1 MSLHFNTTN
10 GLKSTFT
17 YAIGIFAVV
26 GAGVGLTGAVVIN
39 VLGSG
44 SSIFSGILLLI
55 VIGVSLLIG
64 PPIAGY
70 IGIQIADRDGEAGA
84 LQSFAGTA
92 SGFLIM
98 MIVVLLALLLGIAL
112 TAGGGAGTDGGTGG
126 VDGGADPGTGGS
138 SGGGFDFLE
147 FFIPALIV
155 AIPTG
160 LTGGAATY
168 LHGRSSFASGTTGGV
183 DSAAGGAPDIPMKYI
198 GATLLVIIV
207 LIAGFGVMALISSPA
222 DNLEV
227 SDGRVYAQDSMLYAE
242 GTATNAGDVAA
253 TANLTMRLK
262 IDDEYKDGFEHTD
275 EITVEPGEQIREDY
289 SLGRLDDLSQTE
301 QEQIV
306 NSNFVI
312 EYYINSNRK
321 YESSDVS

>member
-1 MSLHFNTTN
+1 MSLRFNTTN
-10 GLKSTFT
+10 GLKSTLA

-39 VLGSG
+39 LLGSG
-44 SSIFSGILLLI
+44 SSIFSGIVFLI

-84 LQSFAGTA
+84 LQSFAGAA
-92 SGFLIM
+92 SGFLVM
-98 MIVVLLALLLGIAL
+98 MVVVLLALFLGIAL

-126 VDGGADPGTGGS
+126 VGGGADPGTGGS

-147 FFIPALIV
+147 YLIPALVI

-168 LHGRSSFASGTTGGV
+168 LHGRSSFASGTTGGMGI
-183 DSAAGGAPDIPMKYI
+183 AAGEAPNIPMKYI
-198 GATLLVIIV
+198 GAALLGIIV
-207 LIAGFGVMALISSPA
+207 LIAGAFGVMALMSPPA
-222 DNLEV
+222 DNLEA
-227 SDGRVYAQDSMLYAE
+227 SDGNGYVLDSIVYGE
-242 GTATNAGDVAA
+242 GTVTNAGDVAL

-262 IDDEYKDGFEHTD
+262 IDGEYKDGFERTE
-275 EITVEPGEQIREDY
+275 EITVEPGEQIRENY
-289 SLGRLDDLSQTE
+289 YLGRVDYLTRNE
-301 QEQIV
+301 REQIADG
-306 NSNFVI
+306 NFVI
-312 EYYINSNRK
+312 EYYIDGNLK
-321 YESSDVS
+321 YTS